1 MLLVIGFD
9 GVEEVIAFVINN
21 INCIIF
27 RSVLIGFHIKIE
39 IFQSFSALGAEN
51 FLRKSVGLGD
61 VCCMWII
68 SLCGVCRSF

>member
-9 GVEEVIAFVINN
+9 GVEEVIAFVIND

-39 IFQSFSALGAEN
+39 IFQSFSVLGVEKI
-51 FLRKSVGLGD
+51 F
-61 VCCMWII
+61 
-68 SLCGVCRSF
+68 

>member
-9 GVEEVIAFVINN
+9 GVEELIAFVINN

-39 IFQSFSALGAEN
+39 IFQSFSALGAEKFFKKKCWLGRCMLYVDN
-51 FLRKSVGLGD
+51 FFVWCL
-61 VCCMWII
+61 
-68 SLCGVCRSF
+68 